1 MNVNEFA
8 IAVARFNANSDR
20 ANLNCNR
27 NPTDSNDRLGI
38 TQGSRA
44 LTMKTYRKQY
54 EKLCSY
60 ENLYLAYQ
68 KARKEK
74 TKKQYV
80 LDFEAH
86 LEGNL
91 IRLQKEL
98 QTFDYKPN
106 KLKKFIVRDPKTRTI
121 HASAFRDRVV
131 HHALVNILEP
141 IFERIFIQDS
151 YASRKNRGTHLA
163 VNRFIYFIRKVSSN
177 GRFVKGAWNRNSVC
191 GYVLKAD
198 IKKYFDYVDHKIL
211 LGIIRRKVRDE
222 GVLWLVKVILDNF
235 ETSKEEK
242 DMPLGNYTSQ
252 FFANVYLNE
261 LDYFVKHVLKAKY
274 YIRYVDDF
282 VILHRRKKMLE
293 HYKDRI
299 TRYLACLEITIHPD
313 KSDILPL
320 RNGITF
326 LGYRIF
332 YHYRLLR
339 KRNIKHFKK
348 EFEGYLELYKEGFVT
363 KKMLL
368 EQLQGWFGYA
378 QWANTYNLRQ
388 QVLKYL
394 ESGGGER
401 T

>member
-1 MNVNEFA
+1 
-8 IAVARFNANSDR
+8 
-20 ANLNCNR
+20 
-27 NPTDSNDRLGI
+27 
-38 TQGSRA
+38 
-44 LTMKTYRKQY
+44 MKTYNRLY

-60 ENLYLAYQ
+60 DNLYLAYQ
-68 KARKEK
+68 KAQKEK
-74 TKKQYV
+74 TKKEYV
-80 LDFEAH
+80 IDFEAH

-91 IRLQKEL
+91 IRLQKKL
-98 QTFDYKPN
+98 QTFYYKPN

-151 YASRKNRGTHLA
+151 YASRKDKGTHPA
-163 VNRFIYFIRKVSSN
+163 VNRFILFMRKVSRN
-177 GRFVKGAWNRNSVC
+177 GKCVKNSWNRNSIC
-191 GYVLKAD
+191 GYVFKAD
-198 IKKYFDYVDHKIL
+198 IKKYFDNVDHEVL
-211 LGIIRRKVRDE
+211 LGIIGRKVRDS

-235 ETSKEEK
+235 DSPLKGK
-242 DMPLGNYTSQ
+242 SMPLGNYTSQ

-293 HYKDRI
+293 HYKDGI
-299 TRYLACLEITIHPD
+299 TRYLTGLELTLHPD
-313 KSDILPL
+313 KSHIVPL

-339 KRNIKHFKK
+339 KRNIRHFKK
-348 EFEGYLELYKEGFVT
+348 KFEGYLELYREGFMT
-363 KKMLL
+363 KKMLS

-388 QVLKYL
+388 QVLKDL
-394 ESGGGER
+394 ELGGGR
-401 T
+401 TYLKVRIRMTVYIEICSFNFRKEKPLFCSV

>member
-1 MNVNEFA
+1 
-8 IAVARFNANSDR
+8 
-20 ANLNCNR
+20 
-27 NPTDSNDRLGI
+27 
-38 TQGSRA
+38 
-44 LTMKTYRKQY
+44 MKTYNRLY
-54 EKLCSY
+54 ERLYSY

-80 LDFEAH
+80 LDFEAY

-91 IRLQKEL
+91 IRLKKDL

-131 HHALVNILEP
+131 HHALVNVLEP
-141 IFERIFIQDS
+141 IFEKVFIHDS
-151 YASRKNRGTHLA
+151 YASRKDKGTHPA
-163 VNRFIYFIRKVSSN
+163 VARFLYFMRKVSRN
-177 GRFVKGAWNRNSVC
+177 GRCVKNSWNGNSIC
-191 GYVLKAD
+191 GYVFKAD
-198 IKKYFDYVDHKIL
+198 IKKYFDNVGHAVL
-211 LGIIRRKVRDE
+211 LGIIRRKVKDE

-235 ETSKEEK
+235 DSPLKGK
-242 DMPLGNYTSQ
+242 GMPLGNYTSQ

-261 LDYFVKHVLKAKY
+261 LDYFVKHILKAKY
-274 YIRYVDDF
+274 YIRYVDDI
-282 VILHRRKKMLE
+282 VILHKRKKLLE
-293 HYKDRI
+293 NYKDRI
-299 TRYLACLEITIHPD
+299 IRYLTCLELTLHPD

-339 KRNIKHFKK
+339 KRNLKNFKK
-348 EFEGYLELYKEGFVT
+348 EFESYLELYREGLMT
-363 KKMLL
+363 KKMLI

-378 QWANTYNLRQ
+378 KWADTYNFRKKILSE
-388 QVLKYL
+388 LD
-394 ESGGGER
+394 
-401 T
+401 